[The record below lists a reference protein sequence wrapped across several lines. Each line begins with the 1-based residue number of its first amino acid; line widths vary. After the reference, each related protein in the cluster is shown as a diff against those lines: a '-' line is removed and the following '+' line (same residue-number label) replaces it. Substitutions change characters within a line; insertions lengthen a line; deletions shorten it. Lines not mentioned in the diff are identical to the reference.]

1 MECHPICPRKTK
13 RKSNWNS
20 TLCTILMRWRT
31 TTTTKTIHITHIC
44 MLKLMHHTHMHS
56 TYKNQSNRIIFLLL
70 TQILWWFWM
79 NWWFL
84 LPMAS
89 FSFFFSCFFF
99 FWFCTK
105 KCNQFWMTWQ
115 LLHWYAVR
123 SEMQLNFPHNDA
135 IEWNLCGSKL
145 RNGITFIRTCSLM
158 KNVYDIYYSQ

>member
-99 FWFCTK
+99 FGSVRRNAINFEWRGNYCIDMPFDP
-105 KCNQFWMTWQ
+105 KCNWIFHTMTQ
-115 LLHWYAVR
+115 
-123 SEMQLNFPHNDA
+123 S
-135 IEWNLCGSKL
+135 
-145 RNGITFIRTCSLM
+145 NGIYVDRSCAMASLLY
-158 KNVYDIYYSQ
+158 VPVAW